1 MQQGYLGPT
10 PPLGQLP
17 QKGERL
23 WIDRP
28 EELRRAA
35 NMLKQAGVVA
45 IDAEFMLARSR
56 TQSNVSASSPRLAL
70 LQLAI
75 DGHCYIVDTLRLSD
89 LSPLA
94 TVVGN
99 SEILVL
105 LHGAGADLRV
115 MAERGLEVVH
125 YYDLE
130 AACRSIFGQQESS
143 LAAMLQRAF

>member
-1 MQQGYLGPT
+1 MSPSKENSKPLSENALQPDPEDLSTVQQGYLGPT

-35 NMLKQAGVVA
+35 NRLKQATVVA
-45 IDAEFMLARSR
+45 IDAEFALVRSR
-56 TQSNVSASSPRLAL
+56 TQGEVSSSASRLAL

-89 LSPLA
+89 LSPLRG
-94 TVVGN
+94 VVGDP
-99 SEILVL
+99 EILVL
-105 LHGAGADLRV
+105 LHG
-115 MAERGLEVVH
+115 
-125 YYDLE
+125 
-130 AACRSIFGQQESS
+130 
-143 LAAMLQRAF
+143 